1 MKFCDLLDGVIKMM
15 KKYERGLDLC
25 IVSDGISPL
34 LMKFLSGLPMQIC
47 NSTSSIQ
54 QDNRMRVLTALVITE
69 ATINQH

>member
-34 LMKFLSGLPMQIC
+34 LMKFLVCQCKYVIA
-47 NSTSSIQ
+47 Q
-54 QDNRMRVLTALVITE
+54 VAFNRITE
-69 ATINQH
+69 